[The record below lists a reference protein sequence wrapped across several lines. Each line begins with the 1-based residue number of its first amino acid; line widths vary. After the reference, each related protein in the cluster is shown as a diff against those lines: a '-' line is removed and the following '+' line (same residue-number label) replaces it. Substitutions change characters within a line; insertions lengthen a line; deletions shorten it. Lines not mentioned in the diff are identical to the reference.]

1 MKLRLVQLA
10 VLVLLAVAALASPI
24 ERGPAVAGIVS
35 SVDSAQM
42 LVRLIDDSVTIDA
55 SQATIH
61 DPRGAASFADIH
73 RGAEIVAA
81 IRKDS
86 ETGALRALEILIL
99 REAPGRI
106 VGRIEAI
113 DLEQQTLTVL
123 GVRIQ
128 VTPETRF
135 GGYVPTHDP
144 KSLSDLR
151 LTDDVS
157 VEVRTGDAGL
167 IALEVIRTGT
177 EVLLPEHTFA
187 GKLVAIEG
195 DLYRIELADRRTVA
209 VRITSETRIIGTP
222 AVGVYVIAL
231 VSIQGPD
238 YVARMIT
245 VVPEPPV
252 TRFRTTGR
260 VLEID
265 ASSLLI
271 RDDANR
277 DLRFTITPL
286 TVFSGRPS
294 VHDRVVVIGVEL
306 APGRLVALHVALEG
320 MHLTR

>member
-61 DPRGAASFADIH
+61 DPRGPASFADIH

-86 ETGALRALEILIL
+86 ETGALRALTILIL

-113 DLEQQTLTVL
+113 DFEQQTLTVL

-177 EVLLPEHTFA
+177 EVLPEHTFA

-231 VSIQGPD
+231 ASIQGPD

-245 VVPEPPV
+245 VVPEPPA

-277 DLRFTITPL
+277 DFRFTITPL